1 MSLLPDRHPNLDF
14 FVLDIADA
22 VPKDD
27 MATMEHPLFSLA
39 TKPDMRHLE
48 YRSGD
53 NVLKIRPSGLGL
65 PTIFDKDILI
75 FVISQLMHR
84 KNRGEAI
91 GETVRFSARELCV
104 ATNRQ
109 IGGDHYKR
117 LENAFAR
124 LQGTQF
130 VTNVRTGGKIETR
143 IFSLIDEGGFV
154 RTDDERF
161 RLDYCEVK
169 LSRWL
174 MRAIESDQ
182 VVTISNDYF
191 RLRRPLERRLYEI
204 ARKHCGSKPKWQIGL
219 TTLQNKT
226 GSNAPIKR
234 FRHNLREII
243 RGAYVGH
250 GEIGFGMRGIAVEIA
265 DVVANVVIGRP
276 MMGAM
281 QFVEIVE
288 EFHRRAD
295 EYAIFE
301 NRIVMEG
308 RQRGS
313 AIKTIHAARIPV
325 AAVEDIQSA
334 FHIVEGGFEIGHGQ
348 LQVEGARVSN
358 TARSSSVRMRPSLG
372 RTCTAT

>member
-204 ARKHCGSKPKWQIGL
+204 ARKHCGSKSKWQISL

-243 RGAYVGH
+243 K
-250 GEIGFGMRGIAVEIA
+250 A
-265 DVVANVVIGRP
+265 DVTPFYR
-276 MMGAM
+276 
-281 QFVEIVE
+281 
-288 EFHRRAD
+288 
-295 EYAIFE
+295 FE
-301 NRIVMEG
+301 LDDNDLV
-308 RQRGS
+308 
-313 AIKTIHAARIPV
+313 
-325 AAVEDIQSA
+325 
-334 FHIVEGGFEIGHGQ
+334 
-348 LQVEGARVSN
+348 
-358 TARSSSVRMRPSLG
+358 TARPRQPKAQVDPSISLPAWAEEKARAMARKKG
-372 RTCTAT
+372 RDYYALRSDWLAFAKSEAAKGNPPKNAGAAFVAYCGKQDSLR